1 MGHHHQRRTI
11 GRLIRTVLIMRRPVF
26 LLVLLLAAAPARAQD
41 AHPAFTVGTATATRG
56 TTAYGAIV
64 VPSASD
70 SGLRMAVAV
79 IHGIRPGPV
88 VAFVAGA
95 HGTEYASII
104 ALQRLIPRIDARQLS
119 GTVII
124 APLLNVASF
133 EAMTPHVNPVD
144 RKGMNGVYPG
154 DSTGTQS
161 QRALALVTREI
172 VIPSDYVVDLHG
184 GDLDE
189 DLRPYSY
196 WFRGGR
202 TAQDSISRALVMAF
216 GLDHVFVTDV
226 NPDAPNAGRTLST
239 QALVRGKP
247 VVVAEAGRSGM
258 VTVDD
263 VTLLI
268 DGSLNVL
275 GALKMIARTP
285 RLARHTTWLGS
296 AGKAGG
302 KWSARV
308 AADSAGVFIA
318 TARRDQRVKRGDP
331 IGYTTDY
338 LGRRT
343 ASITSPIDGLITFI
357 RGVPSMWPRATL
369 VNVAPILAAPPA
381 WVIP

>member
-1 MGHHHQRRTI
+1 
-11 GRLIRTVLIMRRPVF
+11 MRRAVLPVA
-26 LLVLLLAAAPARAQD
+26 LLLAAQSARAQD
-41 AHPAFTVGTATATRG
+41 ARPTFSVGTATAARG
-56 TTAYGAIV
+56 TSAMGAIV
-64 VPSASD
+64 VPAGSD
-70 SGLRMAVAV
+70 SGLRMPVAV
-79 IHGIRPGPV
+79 IHGGKPGPV

-104 ALQRLIPRIDARQLS
+104 ALQRLIPRIDAKRLS

-133 EAMTPHVNPVD
+133 ETMTPHVNPVD
-144 RKGMNGVYPG
+144 KKGMNGVYPG
-154 DSTGTQS
+154 DSAGTQS

-172 VIPSDYVVDLHG
+172 VVPSDYVVDLHG
-184 GDLDE
+184 GDIDE

-202 TAQDSISRALVMAF
+202 PAQDSVSRALVMAF

-226 NPDAPNAGRTLST
+226 NPTAPNAGRTLST

-247 VVVAEAGRSGM
+247 VVVAEAGRSGV
-258 VTVDD
+258 VTNED

-275 GALKMIARTP
+275 GALKMIDRVPHPAK
-285 RLARHTTWLGS
+285 HTTWLGS
-296 AGKAGG
+296 AGKVGG
-302 KWSARV
+302 NWSARV

-318 TARRDQRVKRGDP
+318 TARRDQRVKKGDTV
-331 IGYTTDY
+331 GYTTDY

-343 ASITSPIDGLITFI
+343 AEITSPIDGLITFI
-357 RGVPSMWPRATL
+357 RGVPSMWPKATL
-369 VNVAPILAAPPA
+369 VNVAPILSAPPA
-381 WVIP
+381 WIAP